1 MERTAFRTCPFCEAT
16 CGLAVTVRGD
26 AVVKVRGDADDVF
39 SRGFLCPKGV
49 ALKELHEDPDR
60 LRTPLVRAADGELA
74 PAGWEAAWAAIGER
88 LRGEARNYAATIQTR
103 EERHTDRLSE
113 LIRELGGEPPAGR
126 PPEDYAPQFPRMRT
140 ESEALRFAADL
151 EERLVRAHL
160 RALQTLP
167 REDQRG
173 VVAEIAAEEAEDL
186 AAVYALSGEPAAQLP
201 FVTGT

>member
-1 MERTAFRTCPFCEAT
+1 MSARLTRRAALGGAAAVTLASCGGGDPPPSAGPEAGSGAALLRSLTAFE
-16 CGLAVTVRGD
+16 
-26 AVVKVRGDADDVF
+26 
-39 SRGFLCPKGV
+39 
-49 ALKELHEDPDR
+49 H
-60 LRTPLVRAADGELA
+60 
-74 PAGWEAAWAAIGER
+74 AGAAAWAAIGER

-186 AAVYALSGEPAAQLP
+186 AAVYVLSGEAAAQLP